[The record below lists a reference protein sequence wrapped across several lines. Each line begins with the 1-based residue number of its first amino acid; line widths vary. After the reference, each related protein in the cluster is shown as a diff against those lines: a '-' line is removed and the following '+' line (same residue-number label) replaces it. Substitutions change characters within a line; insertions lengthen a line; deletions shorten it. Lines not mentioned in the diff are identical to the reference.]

1 MLTAIILSRLP
12 ADLRMGWAR
21 EGEQHESDLNWLLA
35 FLQSEIERRERSQSF
50 VKDHCGTGVTT
61 EMRGARVATA
71 SALQTSSTGHTSQCA
86 VCGRIGYPVHKC
98 FNLTKIPLS
107 DRKQLLR
114 NSGLFQMS
122 Q

>member
-50 VKDHCGTGVTT
+50 VKDHCGTDVTT
-61 EMRGARVATA
+61 EMRGARVDDDDIT
-71 SALQTSSTGHTSQCA
+71 
-86 VCGRIGYPVHKC
+86 V
-98 FNLTKIPLS
+98 
-107 DRKQLLR
+107 
-114 NSGLFQMS
+114 
-122 Q
+122 